1 MPSQINSKLACGK
14 LLSWRYCPSL
24 GLYAVW
30 LAVLSLVFLLEIGLS
45 SRIIQKKKR
54 RRFATWNPWL
64 SRKSK
69 DSDPYVYFSKII
81 QCPKMI
87 WALRQIVF
95 PVWGCPQQKSW
106 GTPPSC
112 KEESLLSPP
121 PWQPQWL
128 FQDLL
133 HIWRF
138 MPLAHSSPSFWL
150 HEFQSWRPCTEFFPN
165 ICFWLWSAKHKASC
179 CTLRLLLHRFF
190 ILNDFKFTSLKKFVD
205 FIFRLNRFRAFSP
218 QLIFF

>member
-1 MPSQINSKLACGK
+1 MAIIEKCTRVKDIVKDIEILQKWASKEERIRRREKYRHKWARAEMSSQINSKLACGK

-54 RRFATWNPWL
+54 GRFATWNLWL

-95 PVWGCPQQKSW
+95 PVWGCPQHKSW

-138 MPLAHSSPSFWL
+138 MPLGHSSPSFWL

-165 ICFWLWSAKHKASC
+165 ICF
-179 CTLRLLLHRFF
+179 
-190 ILNDFKFTSLKKFVD
+190 
-205 FIFRLNRFRAFSP
+205 
-218 QLIFF
+218 